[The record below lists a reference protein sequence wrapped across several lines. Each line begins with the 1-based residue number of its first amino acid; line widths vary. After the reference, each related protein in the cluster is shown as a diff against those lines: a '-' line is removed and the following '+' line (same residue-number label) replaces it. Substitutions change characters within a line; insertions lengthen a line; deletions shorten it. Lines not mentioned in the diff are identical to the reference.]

1 MTGMGSPQLLVAL
14 AAVTALAA
22 VWAAVFAMRA
32 DHATRRASR
41 LAESRWEA
49 SVKPVPH
56 LSFGG
61 AAAPGQPI
69 DVQVENLG
77 GVLAGGGM
85 IVQSGDDLYA
95 GELSLPEKSA
105 ARHVSLPPVM
115 KAWQRAGQPKLL
127 LLVCRDVSGRC
138 WDCSDGGKPI
148 KDPRKWLAGRLRD
161 LRLQGVVEFPSV
173 TGAVSGR

>member
-1 MTGMGSPQLLVAL
+1 MGSPQLLVAL

-22 VWAAVFAMRA
+22 LWAAVFAMRA
-32 DHATRRASR
+32 DQATRRASR

-56 LSFGG
+56 LSFGAG
-61 AAAPGQPI
+61 AAPGQPI

-77 GVLAGGGM
+77 GILAGGGV

-95 GELSLPEKSA
+95 GELTLPEKSP
-105 ARHVSLPPVM
+105 ARPVSLPPVM
-115 KAWQRAGQPKLL
+115 KAWQRAAQPKLL
-127 LLVCRDVSGRC
+127 LLVGRDVSGRC
-138 WDCSDGGKPI
+138 WDCSDGGTPI
-148 KDPRKWLAGRLRD
+148 ADPRKWLARRLRD

-173 TGAVSGR
+173 TGVASGR